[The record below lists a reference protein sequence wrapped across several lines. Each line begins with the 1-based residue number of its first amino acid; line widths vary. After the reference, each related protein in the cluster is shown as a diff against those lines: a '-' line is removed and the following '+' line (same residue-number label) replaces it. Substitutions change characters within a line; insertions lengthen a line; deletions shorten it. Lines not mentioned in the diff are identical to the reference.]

1 MREIP
6 FAPRFSLCTQQ
17 PASWQPFA
25 TFIPRHYEPRYSYP
39 LLVMFHGRGGD
50 ERQLL
55 RVMPRLS
62 NRNYIAVGLRGPQA
76 TPARRDGS
84 VGYGWA
90 QAVRGATG
98 GEGIATLLRPRIPQL
113 SEATSEYLADYVFQA
128 VAQIRR
134 RFNIQK
140 RQIYLMG
147 YGEGAAAAYRLGL
160 GMPSRFAGIV
170 AVNGWLPRNN
180 GPLVWLPEA
189 RRLRV
194 LLVHGSDNELVPI
207 SAAESAYRLLSTAG
221 IPTTF
226 HVLESGHRIH
236 SEALRLINS
245 WVMEYCW
252 HDVPV
257 EI

>member
-1 MREIP
+1 MRELP
-6 FAPRFSLCTQQ
+6 FAPRFSLCVPQS
-17 PASWQPFA
+17 PRCEPVA
-25 TFIPRHYEPRYSYP
+25 TFVPRHYEPRYAYP

-62 NRNYIAVGLRGPQA
+62 NRNYIAIGLRGTQS
-76 TPARRDGS
+76 TPVRRDGS
-84 VGYGWA
+84 AGYGWA
-90 QAVRGATG
+90 QAVRGATD
-98 GEGIATLLRPRIPQL
+98 GEGIATLMRPRIPQL
-113 SEATSEYLADYVFQA
+113 SEATSEYLAEYVFQA
-128 VAQIRR
+128 VAQVRR

-180 GPLVWLPEA
+180 GPLMWLPQA

-194 LLVHGSDNELVPI
+194 FIVHGSDNHLVPV
-207 SAAESAYRLLSTAG
+207 SAAENAYRLLSTTG

-226 HVLESGHRIH
+226 HVLESGHRIN
-236 SEALRLINS
+236 SESLRLINS
-245 WVMEYCW
+245 WVMEFCRNEL
-252 HDVPV
+252 PV